1 MPSQFFGLHIA
12 ASGLS
17 AFQAS
22 LNTTANNISNVQTP
36 GYTRQTTNLE
46 STDPLRVYA
55 RYGSTGTGVN
65 AVSITQERNLYYDTK
80 YWQNCSSVGYFSQKL
95 NYLDQVQEVIKD
107 DHTQDGFTTIFAKMF
122 NSMDTL
128 KTNGADES
136 VRNQFINEA
145 QKLCTYFNALSSSLK
160 ELQESCDEEIK
171 TSVSVIN
178 STAEKVA
185 ALNKQINMIEMR
197 GGHANELR
205 DERAVLIDELSTMVN
220 VETQEFQVHNT
231 HGQDLGGTNYRVII
245 NGQVLVDGNDYRSLE
260 CFSSVYKNNQSDAE
274 GMYSIRWADTGMDFA
289 ATTGTAGGSLKAL
302 FDVRDGNNKE
312 NLKGSI
318 KGSKD
323 TVVGDPPNQKTV
335 TTITIEKPS
344 ITELNALNI
353 PEKGQITIAGRH
365 YTYDSWEASIGAD
378 GVETYSF
385 TLTEDILNGG
395 DGKNLEGKSLECGV
409 SVDAMGV
416 PYYQA
421 QITEFIRNFV
431 QAFNNIE
438 QYGVEGKPVLKLDEN
453 GDPIPVKDKDG
464 NLVQVKDKDGNLVFE
479 ADGTTPKYMYEID
492 TSKYGV
498 DMYGEYMGAFFVGES
513 PVGDDYNLEDYE
525 KKVMDA
531 ASANGAGYPYI
542 VSSGMGSYYKIT
554 GSTVKV
560 NDTSIKDPNYFSTA
574 TEIVNGQDKYDIAE
588 KLLTLQKEV
597 KMFRGDSAESFLE
610 TLLSDIT
617 VDVNKT
623 EIYTNNYTNICQVI
637 ANQRT
642 SVSGVDED
650 EEAMS
655 LIKFQNAY
663 NLASK
668 MISVMSEIYNKLINE
683 TGVT

>member
-12 ASGLS
+12 ASGLT

-46 STDPLRVYA
+46 STDPLRVYS
-55 RYGSTGTGVN
+55 RYGSTGTGVS

-95 NYLDQVQEVIKD
+95 NFLGQVEEAMKD
-107 DHTQDGFTTIFAKMF
+107 DHTQDGFNTIMSKMF
-122 NSMDTL
+122 NSLDTL

-136 VRNQFINEA
+136 VRNQFINQA
-145 QKLCTYFNALSSSLK
+145 QQLCTYFNLLSASLK
-160 ELQESCDEEIK
+160 DLQESCDEEIR

-178 STAEKVA
+178 ATGEKIA

-205 DERAVLIDELSTMVN
+205 DERALLIDELSTMVN
-220 VETQEFQVHNT
+220 VETQEFDIHNT
-231 HGQDLGGTNYRVII
+231 YGQDLGGTNYRVII
-245 NGQVLVDGNDYRSLE
+245 NGQVLVDGNDYRTLK
-260 CFSSVYKNNQSDAE
+260 CVSSEYKNNLSDAE
-274 GMYSIRWADTGMDFA
+274 GMYSIIWEDTGMDFA

-312 NLKGSI
+312 NLKGTI
-318 KGSKD
+318 AVGGTKD
-323 TVVGDPPNQKTV
+323 VTGADGKTV
-335 TTITIEKPS
+335 TRITIENPN
-344 ITELNALNI
+344 ITDFNALNI

-365 YTYDSWEASIGAD
+365 YTYDSWEAEIGED
-378 GVETYSF
+378 GVEKYTF
-385 TLTEDILNGG
+385 TLSEQIPGAT
-395 DGKNLEGKSLECGV
+395 NLEGKTLECGV
-409 SVDAMGV
+409 SVDAMGI

-421 QITEFIRNFV
+421 QITEFIRKFA
-431 QAFNNIE
+431 QAFNDIE
-438 QYGVEGKPVLKLDEN
+438 KEGV
-453 GDPIPVKDKDG
+453 IQDG
-464 NLVQVKDKDGNLVFE
+464 
-479 ADGTTPKYMYEID
+479 
-492 TSKYGV
+492 S
-498 DMYGEYMGAFFVGES
+498 GETMGSFFVGKS
-513 PVGDDYNLEDYE
+513 IVGNEDYDVDVFDRE
-525 KKVMDA
+525 RWDYTNPDNKGKTY
-531 ASANGAGYPYI
+531 NI
-542 VSSGMGSYYKIT
+542 SSSDDSYYKIT
-554 GSTVKV
+554 GSNLKV
-560 NDTSIKDPNYFSTA
+560 NDRSMKDPNYFSTA

-588 KLLTLQKEV
+588 KLLTLQKDV
-597 KMFRGDSAESFLE
+597 KMFRGNNAQSFLE

-617 VDVNKT
+617 VDVDKT

-637 ANQRT
+637 ANQRM
-642 SVSGVDED
+642 SISGVDED

-668 MISVMSEIYNKLINE
+668 MISVMAEIYNKLINE

>member
-65 AVSITQERNLYYDTK
+65 AISITQERNLYYDTK

-260 CFSSVYKNNQSDAE
+260 CVSSEYKNNQSDAE
-274 GMYSIRWADTGMDFA
+274 GMYLIRWSDTKMDFA
-289 ATTGTAGGSLKAL
+289 ATTGTSGGSLKAL

-312 NLKGSI
+312 NLKGPI
-318 KGSKD
+318 LKAE
-323 TVVGDPPNQKTV
+323 TVNTDPNDPTSPLQ
-335 TTITIEKPS
+335 TTIEIDPTVKDI
-344 ITELNALNI
+344 NALNI

-365 YTYDSWEASIGAD
+365 YTYNSWEAKVDKD
-378 GVETYSF
+378 GVVQSYTF
-385 TLTEDILNGG
+385 TLSEVMTG
-395 DGKNLEGKSLECGV
+395 DLTNLTGKSLECGV

-438 QYGVEGKPVLKLDEN
+438 RYGVEGKPVLKD
-453 GDPIPVKDKDG
+453 
-464 NLVQVKDKDGNLVFE
+464 
-479 ADGTTPKYMYEID
+479 DGTID
-492 TSKYGV
+492 TTKFGV
-498 DMYGEYMGAFFVGES
+498 DMYGEHMGAFFVGES
-513 PVGDDYNLEDYE
+513 PMGDDYNLEDYE
-525 KKVMDA
+525 KEVMKA
-531 ASANGAGYPYI
+531 ATETNPKYTYTI
-542 VSSGMGSYYKIT
+542 NSSMGSYYKIT

-560 NDTSIKDPNYFSTA
+560 NDKSIKDPNYFSTA

>member
-80 YWQNCSSVGYFSQKL
+80 YWQNCSSVGFFSQKL
-95 NYLDQVQEVIKD
+95 NYLDQIQEVIKD

-312 NLKGSI
+312 NLKGTI
-318 KGSKD
+318 QIDGAKNID
-323 TVVGDPPNQKTV
+323 VGDPPKKV
-335 TTITIEKPS
+335 TKITIDNVTITD
-344 ITELNALNI
+344 LNALNI

-365 YTYDSWEASIGAD
+365 YQYDSWEASIGAN
-378 GVETYSF
+378 GVASYSF

-438 QYGVEGKPVLKLDEN
+438 QYGVEGKPVLRLGTDGK
-453 GDPIPVKDKDG
+453 PIQVPMVDKDG
-464 NLVQVKDKDGNLVFE
+464 NPVTDAGGNPIF
-479 ADGTTPKYMYEID
+479 TYEID
-492 TSKYGV
+492 TSKFGV
-498 DMYGEYMGAFFVGES
+498 DMYGKYMGAFFVGES
-513 PVGDDYNLEDYE
+513 PVGDDYDLSKYEDEVKEAVIKLYGDPTYTYT
-525 KKVMDA
+525 VDSSMD
-531 ASANGAGYPYI
+531 
-542 VSSGMGSYYKIT
+542 SYYKIT

-560 NDTSIKDPNYFSTA
+560 NDKSIKDPNYFSTA